1 MLLWKYF
8 LGEDLALAAAG
19 GRVVGAGGWRELLV
33 SKGIGK
39 RAVEVIAVEI
49 LVFIRGF
56 TFLV

>member
-8 LGEDLALAAAG
+8 GGEDLAFAAVG
-19 GRVVGAGGWRELLV
+19 GRVVGAGEWRELLV

-39 RAVEVIAVEI
+39 RGLEVIAVEM